1 MESAARPEDVS
12 LDIDASGVAHVVLER
27 PQRMNALDGA
37 MFDAILGVTEHLSAL
52 PADRL
57 RAVVLSGAGRAFCA
71 GLDTAQFSRLLQGDA
86 AGLDVGQRSGGQVD
100 SLEIRTHGIAN
111 GPQQV
116 VLAWRQLPVP
126 VIAAVHGPVF
136 GGGLQL
142 ALGADLRM
150 AGRDARLS
158 VMEMRWGLVPDMGG
172 MLLLRE
178 LLGADRVREL
188 VYTARE
194 LTADEACALG
204 LVSRVCDDPLA
215 EARAL
220 AAEIARQS
228 PQAVRAAKR
237 LLNAAF
243 DGASPAELLL
253 AEAREQQA
261 ILGSAE
267 QIETVRARLERRAPN
282 YRLG

>member
-1 MESAARPEDVS
+1 MESAARPQDVS

-37 MFDAILGVTEHLSAL
+37 LFDAILGVTEHLSAL
-52 PADRL
+52 PSDRL

-86 AGLDVGQRSGGQVD
+86 AGLDVGQRSGGQVH
-100 SLEIRTHGIAN
+100 SLEARTHGIAN

-142 ALGADLRM
+142 ALGADLRL

-194 LTADEACALG
+194 LTADEAFALG

-220 AAEIARQS
+220 ATEIARQS

-261 ILGSAE
+261 ILGSSE